1 MDKKKGLLIL
11 LAIVAIYTLW
21 RWYFPV
27 YYHPVLTEKEK
38 KVTTE
43 MLANMQTRCVGRY
56 LIDVPAGFDNIIHDG
71 IFIGH
76 AKIETERLYPPE
88 FEHRVR
94 LREQELEGARTI
106 DPKDMPF
113 LKKVYRLQENLE
125 GVIFDRNEN
134 IDEPGFGRVLEAHL
148 YSNGVA
154 FKIVMEML
162 DLSDDKY
169 ARDREDFIK
178 AQVPES
184 ELNTKDRTMMEMR
197 DLLSRI
203 SGRKETEIPKVAGTC
218 IPDGFITGSDNEKE
232 NMTFVYQRNK
242 DDHFT
247 FSIEILNDLQEND
260 HMLDRMVGMEGIF
273 LAMRTKIIRKGKR
286 EINGTY
292 TEEIL
297 AKIPTKTI
305 KEPEIEIPGYAF
317 DLVANE
323 TAGDYKNPFVNIELK
338 NDQLSATPYSE
349 NELITFWDAVTS
361 TFRKRPG
368 AFDSR

>member
-1 MDKKKGLLIL
+1 MDKKKYLLIL
-11 LAIVAIYTLW
+11 LAMVAIYALW

-56 LIDVPAGFDNIIHDG
+56 LIDVPVGFDNIIHDG
-71 IFIGH
+71 IFIGD

-88 FEHRVR
+88 FEHQIR
-94 LREQELEGARTI
+94 LREQELKTTQYVN
-106 DPKDMPF
+106 PKNMPF
-113 LKKVYRLQENLE
+113 LKKVYRLQGDLK
-125 GVIFDRNEN
+125 GVIFDRNQ
-134 IDEPGFGRVLEAHL
+134 DTSAPGYARVLEAHF
-148 YSNGVA
+148 YNNGVA
-154 FKIVMEML
+154 FIITMEFMEM
-162 DLSDDKY
+162 SDDRYK
-169 ARDREDFIK
+169 ADRDDFIK
-178 AQVPES
+178 DGFSERQYN
-184 ELNTKDRTMMEMR
+184 ELNQTLYKMNS
-197 DLLSRI
+197 LIARI
-203 SGRKETEIPKVAGTC
+203 SGRKETEIPEVAGTC
-218 IPDGFITGSDNEKE
+218 IPDGFIAGSDNEKE
-232 NMTFVYQRNK
+232 NMTFVYQRNE

-297 AKIPTKTI
+297 AKLPTKTI
-305 KEPEIEIPGYAF
+305 KEPETEIPGYAF

-368 AFDSR
+368 